1 MIGLYIKIPFHTQI
15 RRADKALAA
24 ELLGAVTR
32 IAERY
37 MARMPQTEESFLLL
51 FDEGS
56 GCAMLRAAEAT
67 RGMGEALSALSPRL
81 HGWTI
86 LLDRIS
92 PEASAEASPE
102 AIFHDF
108 KYRWYE
114 IEEDGLFVEEGI
126 AGSVSAY
133 LELEKGKKP
142 ARVVGFPYA
151 EPALPE
157 GYSPP
162 GPSDPSLGRFVDEA
176 GSHIIGESQA
186 LLLLAV
192 GPGTAPETFVN
203 AAFSSLY
210 HDKAASFLWI
220 HAGPKEASPYGP
232 ILRALAS
239 PAAQADPSILAAPD
253 REALAALAPVADFL
267 RASPYRSSYTQS
279 IRTRF
284 RLYVAGRMRLYAQAR
299 RLAGLPP
306 IVVLAGLDRFP
317 EASLELARDL
327 LAEGLGSEGLVF
339 FGTAEGPLHG
349 LSDDTAIRLVA
360 APPPS
365 PSAMAEAALAGAEL
379 AGKRDL
385 APDLAAIAE
394 GDAFRLGLALRLG
407 LRDCLPGRR
416 LDTSALASA
425 ALATLPREFPELLIA
440 LSLATDVLDADGLD
454 DFLLATGFVEG
465 LRPLLYGQLERL
477 GFLVDEPGQ
486 TPRLERVEVEQAAE
500 RRASESAAT
509 LAAAFCDR
517 LFSRQEQ
524 RLLQPSEAFFRR
536 IEGAASVKAR
546 RGLFFLDCAA
556 ADALYGPSGAE
567 AQSATMRPRGA
578 ARPEALAFESFAP
591 FLQAYGAAD
600 ERKAAQALAMLESAS
615 SPPGNA
621 MADPL
626 TTAVYSLAKAM
637 DDYAR
642 GDPLGAASKTKPALM
657 GFHGLGALRA
667 EARAHRLLGLCALAQ
682 SQVQE
687 GAEYL
692 SNACELAEEAH
703 DPLECMLSA
712 FSEAGALIVLGD
724 FRRATRRCGKV
735 AEWAR
740 LAFRAD
746 WETACDFLSGR
757 VAFEIG
763 RYGEA
768 ADCFGRV
775 RSAARVYGE
784 PEAAERAEIWSARAA
799 AYEGNPGRAR
809 ELFGRHPDDAE
820 SLWFLSELAYFE
832 GDREAAAKIAARAVS
847 TLRAPA
853 YRSADAVNW
862 SSGFEMLESRSL
874 GFTGARSYLADQ
886 IGAFAAFTSGLV
898 ELRPETVLDIALRT
912 REERLA
918 TLHPQAHLYHYY
930 CYLDL
935 AAAGGGPLDPG
946 TVLSKS
952 FKALQT
958 RTAHMEEATLK
969 DEYLEKNRWN
979 REILAEARR
988 HKLI

>member
-51 FDEGS
+51 FDEES
-56 GCAMLRAAEAT
+56 GCAMLRAAEAA

-86 LLDRIS
+86 LLDRIAPETS
-92 PEASAEASPE
+92 PET
-102 AIFHDF
+102 IFRDF
-108 KYRWYE
+108 RYRWYA
-114 IEEDGLFVEEGI
+114 IEADGLFAEEGI
-126 AGSVSAY
+126 ADSASAY
-133 LELEKGKKP
+133 LELDEGTKP
-142 ARVVGFPYA
+142 ARVTGFPYA

-162 GPSDPSLGRFVDEA
+162 GPTDPSLDRFVDEA

-192 GPGTAPETFVN
+192 GPGTAPETFVTE
-203 AAFSSLY
+203 AFSSLY
-210 HDKAASFLWI
+210 HDNAESFLWI
-220 HAGPKEASPYGP
+220 HAGPKEPSPYGP

-239 PAAQADPSILAAPD
+239 PAAQTDPAILAAPD
-253 REALAALAPVADFL
+253 RDALADLAPVADFL
-267 RASPYRSSYTQS
+267 RSSPYRSSYTQS

-284 RLYVAGRMRLYAQAR
+284 RLYVAGRMRLYARAR

-317 EASLELARDL
+317 EPSLELARDL
-327 LAEGLGSEGLVF
+327 LDEGLGSEGLVF

-349 LSDDTAIRLVA
+349 LQDDIAIRLVA
-360 APPPS
+360 APPPA
-365 PSAMAEAALAGAEL
+365 PSAMAEAALTGAEL

-394 GDAFRLGLALRLG
+394 GEAFRLGLALRLG
-407 LRDCLPGRR
+407 IRDCLPGSR
-416 LDTSALASA
+416 LDTQALASA
-425 ALATLPREFPELLIA
+425 ALSTLPREFSELLIA
-440 LSLATDVLDADGLD
+440 LSFATDVLDTEGLD
-454 DFLLATGFVEG
+454 DFLLATGFVAG
-465 LRPLLYGQLERL
+465 LRPLLYSQLERL
-477 GFLVDEPGQ
+477 GFLVTETGQ
-486 TPRLERVEVEQAAE
+486 APRLERVEAADAAE
-500 RRASESAAT
+500 RRAPESAAI
-509 LAAAFCDR
+509 LSAAFCDR
-517 LFSRQEQ
+517 LFGRQEQ
-524 RLLQPSEAFFRR
+524 RLLQPSEAFFRH
-536 IEGAASVKAR
+536 IEGAASARER

-556 ADALYGPSGAE
+556 ADALYGPSGSGTQAV
-567 AQSATMRPRGA
+567 ARKPRGA
-578 ARPEALAFESFAP
+578 AKLPALPFEAFVP

-600 ERKAAQALAMLESAS
+600 ERKAAQTLAMLESAA
-615 SPPGNA
+615 SPESGT
-621 MADPL
+621 MGDPL
-626 TTAVYSLAKAM
+626 TAAVCSLARAM

-642 GDPLGAASKTKPALM
+642 GDPLAAASRTKPALM
-657 GFHGLGALRA
+657 GFHGLGARRA

-692 SNACELAEEAH
+692 SNAYELAEEAH

-724 FRRATRRCGKV
+724 FRRASRRCGKV

-746 WETACDFLSGR
+746 WETACDFLAGR
-757 VAFEIG
+757 VAFELG
-763 RYGEA
+763 RYSEA

-775 RSAARVYGE
+775 RSSARVYGE
-784 PEAAERAEIWSARAA
+784 PEAAERAEIWSARSA
-799 AYEGNPGRAR
+799 AYEGNSGRAR

-820 SLWFLSELAYFE
+820 SLWFLAELAYFE
-832 GDREAAAKIAARAVS
+832 GDREAAARIAARAVS
-847 TLRAPA
+847 TLKAPA
-853 YRSADAVNW
+853 YRSADAVSW
-862 SSGFEMLESRSL
+862 ASGFEMLESRSL
-874 GFTGARSYLADQ
+874 GFTGTRSYLADQ

-958 RTAHMEEATLK
+958 RTARMEEATLK
-969 DEYLEKNRWN
+969 DEYLENNHWN

>member
-15 RRADKALAA
+15 RRADRALAA
-24 ELLGAVTR
+24 ELLEAVTR

-51 FDEGS
+51 FDEES

-67 RGMGEALSALSPRL
+67 RGMSEALSALSPRL

-86 LLDRIS
+86 LLDRIA
-92 PEASAEASPE
+92 PEASPE
-102 AIFHDF
+102 TVFHDF
-108 KYRWYE
+108 RYRWYE
-114 IEEDGLFVEEGI
+114 IEDDGLFVEDGI

-133 LELEKGKKP
+133 LELEKGTRP
-142 ARVVGFPYA
+142 ARVVGFSYA

-157 GYSPP
+157 GYVAP
-162 GPSDPSLGRFVDEA
+162 GPTDPSLGRFVDEA

-192 GPGTAPETFVN
+192 GPGNAPESFIN

-210 HDKAASFLWI
+210 QDKADSFLWI
-220 HAGPKEASPYGP
+220 HAGPKEPSPYGP

-239 PAAQADPSILAAPD
+239 PAAQADPAILATPD
-253 REALAALAPVADFL
+253 RKALAALGPVADFL
-267 RASPYRSSYTQS
+267 RNSPYRTNYTQS

-284 RLYVAGRMRLYAQAR
+284 RLYVAGRMRLYARAK

-317 EASLELARDL
+317 EPSLELARDL
-327 LAEGLGSEGLVF
+327 LDEGLGSEGLVF

-349 LSDDTAIRLVA
+349 LRDDIAIRLVA
-360 APPPS
+360 APPPA
-365 PSAMAEAALAGAEL
+365 PSAMAEAALGGAEL

-407 LRDCLPGRR
+407 IRGCLPKGR

-425 ALATLPREFPELLIA
+425 ALSTLPREFSELLIA
-440 LSLATDVLDADGLD
+440 LSLATDVLDTDGLD

-477 GFLVDEPGQ
+477 GFLVAERGQ
-486 TPRLERVEVEQAAE
+486 TPRLERVEAEQAAE
-500 RRASESAAT
+500 RRAPDSAAP
-509 LAAAFCDR
+509 LSAAFCDR
-517 LFSRQEQ
+517 LFGRQEQ
-524 RLLQPSEAFFRR
+524 RLLQPSEAFFRH
-536 IEGAASVKAR
+536 IEDAASVRDR

-556 ADALYGPSGAE
+556 ADALYGPSDAGMPAATRKPRSGAKPENLSFE
-567 AQSATMRPRGA
+567 A
-578 ARPEALAFESFAP
+578 FAP

-600 ERKAAQALAMLESAS
+600 ERKAAQTLAMLESTAS
-615 SPPGNA
+615 PDSNA
-621 MADPL
+621 MGDPL
-626 TTAVYSLAKAM
+626 TTAVCSLAKAM
-637 DDYAR
+637 DDFAR
-642 GDPLGAASKTKPALM
+642 GDPLGAASRTKPALM
-657 GFHGLGALRA
+657 GFHGLGARRS

-692 SNACELAEEAH
+692 SNAYELAEEAY

-724 FRRATRRCGKV
+724 FRRASRRGEKA

-746 WETACDFLSGR
+746 WETACDFLAGR
-757 VAFEIG
+757 VAFELG
-763 RYGEA
+763 RYDEA

-775 RSAARVYGE
+775 RSAARVYDE
-784 PEAAERAEIWSARAA
+784 PAAAERAEIWSARAA
-799 AYEGNPGRAR
+799 AYEGNSGRAR

-820 SLWFLSELAYFE
+820 SLWFLAELAYFE
-832 GDREAAAKIAARAVS
+832 GDREAAARIAARAVN
-847 TLRAPA
+847 TLKPPA
-853 YRSADAVNW
+853 YRSADAVDW

-874 GFTGARSYLADQ
+874 GFTGARSYLSDQ
-886 IGAFAAFTSGLV
+886 VGAFAAFASGLV
-898 ELRPETVLDIALRT
+898 ELRPEIVLDIALRT

-918 TLHPQAHLYHYY
+918 ALHPQAHLYHYY

-958 RTAHMEEATLK
+958 RTARMEEATLK
-969 DEYLEKNRWN
+969 DEYLENNRWN
-979 REILAEARR
+979 CEILAEARR

>member
-15 RRADKALAA
+15 RKADKALAT
-24 ELLGAVTR
+24 ELQGAVTR

-37 MARMPQTEESFLLL
+37 MARTPQTEESFLLL
-51 FDEGS
+51 FNEEG
-56 GCAMLRAAEAT
+56 GCAMLRAAEAA
-67 RGMGEALSALSPRL
+67 RGMKEALSALSPRL

-86 LLDRIS
+86 LLDRMAPQSS
-92 PEASAEASPE
+92 PETVLR
-102 AIFHDF
+102 DF
-108 KYRWYE
+108 RYRWYK
-114 IEEDGLFVEEGI
+114 IETDGLFVEEGI
-126 AGSVSAY
+126 AGSVSDY
-133 LELEKGKKP
+133 LELERGTSP
-142 ARVVGFPYA
+142 ARIVGFPYA

-157 GYSPP
+157 GYAPP
-162 GPSDPSLGRFVDEA
+162 GPTDPSLGRFVDEA

-192 GPGTAPETFVN
+192 GPGTAPETFIN

-210 HDKAASFLWI
+210 RDNADSFLWI
-220 HAGPKEASPYGP
+220 HAGPTEPSPYGP

-239 PAAQADPSILAAPD
+239 PAAGADPAILAAPD

-267 RASPYRSSYTQS
+267 RSSPYRSGYAQS

-284 RLYVAGRMRLYAQAR
+284 GLYVAGRMRLYARAR

-306 IVVLAGLDRFP
+306 IVVFAGLDRFP
-317 EASLELARDL
+317 EPSLELARDL

-349 LSDDTAIRLVA
+349 LRDDMAIRLVA
-360 APPPS
+360 APPPA

-379 AGKRDL
+379 AGRRDL

-407 LRDCLPGRR
+407 IRDCLPKGR
-416 LDTSALASA
+416 LDTPALASA
-425 ALATLPREFPELLIA
+425 ALATLPREFSELIIA
-440 LSLATDVLDADGLD
+440 LSLATDELDADGLD

-465 LRPLLYGQLERL
+465 LRPLLYDQLERL
-477 GFLVDEPGQ
+477 GFLVAEPGQ
-486 TPRLERVEVEQAAE
+486 TPRLERLEATLAAGKK
-500 RRASESAAT
+500 APDSAAT
-509 LAAAFCDR
+509 LSAAFCDR
-517 LFSRQEQ
+517 LFSRQEK
-524 RLLQPSEAFFRR
+524 RLLQPSEAFFRH
-536 IEGAASVKAR
+536 IEGAASVRAR

-556 ADALYGPSGAE
+556 ADALYGPSGTE
-567 AQSATMRPRGA
+567 ATVAAKPPRGGT
-578 ARPEALAFESFAP
+578 RQEALPFEAFAP
-591 FLQAYGAAD
+591 FLQAYGVAD
-600 ERKAAQALAMLESAS
+600 EQNAARTLAVLESAS
-615 SPPGNA
+615 AATGGA
-621 MADPL
+621 MGDPL
-626 TTAVYSLAKAM
+626 TAAVCSLARAM

-642 GDPLGAASKTKPALM
+642 GDPLAAVSRTKPALM
-657 GFHGLGALRA
+657 GFHGLGARRA

-692 SNACELAEEAH
+692 SNAYELAEEAH

-724 FRRATRRCGKV
+724 FRRASQRCGKV

-763 RYGEA
+763 RYAEA
-768 ADCFGRV
+768 AECFGRV
-775 RSAARVYGE
+775 RSAARVYDE
-784 PEAAERAEIWSARAA
+784 PEAAERAEIWSARSA
-799 AYEGNPGRAR
+799 AYAGNAGRSR
-809 ELFGRHPDDAE
+809 ELLARHPDDAE

-847 TLRAPA
+847 TLLPPA

-862 SSGFEMLESRSL
+862 SSGFDMLESRSL
-874 GFTGARSYLADQ
+874 GFTGNRSYLADQ
-886 IGAFAAFTSGLV
+886 IGAFAAFTAGLV

-918 TLHPQAHLYHYY
+918 SLHPQAHLYHYY

-935 AAAGGGPLDPG
+935 AAAGSGPLDPG

-969 DEYLEKNRWN
+969 DEYLENNRWN